1 MWSMWK
7 DMGLRWRHKWIGGDQ
22 DLVAVPVDGF
32 VRLLPK
38 VVTAHALGV
47 QLASGLLSKRLDAL
61 SPLDDGVGF
70 GGERQRPDRHP
81 HTEFVDVSFPIF
93 IVYDA
98 GVRVLTRR
106 AYASRNHLGMPARK
120 FRSGLG
126 QLAPSGLY
134 YRR

>member
-38 VVTAHALGV
+38 VVTAHVLGV

-70 GGERQRPDRHP
+70 GGERQRPDSDY
-81 HTEFVDVSFPIF
+81 HTLVVSPIF
-93 IVYDA
+93 RICNG
-98 GVRVLTRR
+98 GVR
-106 AYASRNHLGMPARK
+106 G
-120 FRSGLG
+120 
-126 QLAPSGLY
+126 
-134 YRR
+134 